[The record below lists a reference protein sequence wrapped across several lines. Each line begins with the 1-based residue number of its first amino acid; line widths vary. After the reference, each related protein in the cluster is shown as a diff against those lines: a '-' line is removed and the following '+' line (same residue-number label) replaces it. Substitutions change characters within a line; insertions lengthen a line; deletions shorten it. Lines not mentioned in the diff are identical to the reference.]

1 MKHPKIRVDI
11 EPLSEAR
18 WRKVDDVVLSAIDA
32 GPSLRPPAPA
42 KRRWIAPAAAA
53 VAIAAAI
60 VVYAKWPSN
69 GNVQNAPVAHA
80 PSHIETGSGRSFVQL
95 GFAAL
100 DVGPSSEITTSG
112 DEEHGVLVVLEHG
125 RVDCEVAPRKERPP
139 FVVQA
144 GNVRVTVV
152 GTHFTVNRDASG
164 TSVSVAH
171 GIVDVA
177 HDGTVTHVAAGEAWP
192 PPVLPVPSF
201 APSVLPIPS
210 SAPPASTSASLA
222 SPPPSMRPHVPGPT
236 DQSQYERAAQ
246 LERSDPEQA
255 RAIYL
260 KLSEKGGPWASNALF
275 AAARLAS
282 ERGNASEAQRLSK
295 QYLDRYPNG
304 PNAEDARRLSGSR

>member
-1 MKHPKIRVDI
+1 MKHPKIRVDV

-18 WRKVDDVVLSAIDA
+18 WRKVDDAVLSAIDA
-32 GPSLRPPAPA
+32 GPSIRPPAPA
-42 KRRWIAPAAAA
+42 RSRWVVPAVAA
-53 VAIAAAI
+53 VAIAAG
-60 VVYAKWPSN
+60 VLVYAKWPS
-69 GNVQNAPVAHA
+69 GENVHTAPIAQA
-80 PSHIETGSGRSFVQL
+80 PSHIETGPGRSFVQL

-177 HDGTVTHVAAGEAWP
+177 HDGTVTRVAAGEAWP
-192 PPVLPVPSF
+192 PPPPEVP
-201 APSVLPIPS
+201 APSA
-210 SAPPASTSASLA
+210 APPASTSASLA
-222 SPPPSMRPHVPGPT
+222 SPPPSVRPHLAGPT
-236 DQSQYERAAQ
+236 DQSQYEKAAQ

-295 QYLDRYPNG
+295 QYLDRYPSG

>member
-1 MKHPKIRVDI
+1 MKHPKIRVDV

-18 WRKVDDVVLSAIDA
+18 WRKVDDAVLSAIDA
-32 GPSLRPPAPA
+32 GPSIRPAAPA
-42 KRRWIAPAAAA
+42 TRRWIAVAA
-53 VAIAAAI
+53 VAIAAA
-60 VVYAKWPSN
+60 VLVYAKWPSK
-69 GNVQNAPVAHA
+69 VQTAPVAHA
-80 PSHIETGSGRSFVQL
+80 PSHIETGTGRSFVQL

-125 RVDCEVAPRKERPP
+125 RVDCEVAPRKDRPP

-177 HDGTVTHVAAGEAWP
+177 HDGTVTHVAAGDAWP
-192 PPVLPVPSF
+192 PPPP
-201 APSVLPIPS
+201 PPPEPTPS

-222 SPPPSMRPHVPGPT
+222 SSPPPVRPHAPGPT
-236 DQSQYERAAQ
+236 DQSQYEKAAQ

-260 KLSEKGGPWASNALF
+260 RLSEKGGPWAPNALF

-282 ERGNASEAQRLSK
+282 ERGNAGEAQRLSK
-295 QYLDRYPNG
+295 QYLDHYPSG